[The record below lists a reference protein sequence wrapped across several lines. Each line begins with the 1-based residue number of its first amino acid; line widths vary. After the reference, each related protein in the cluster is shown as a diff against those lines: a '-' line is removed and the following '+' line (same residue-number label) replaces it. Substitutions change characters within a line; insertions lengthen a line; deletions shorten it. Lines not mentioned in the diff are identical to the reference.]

1 MISLATLLLTSALSV
16 TSPSDSLVKLPKIQM
31 DLRDYKTKTLIDLE
45 GVDFEIGAIVRV
57 CYNLTDSTGADTAYV
72 LFKGVIK
79 KIRKVVSDS
88 TTLDS
93 LAVKDQYYIEIFD
106 SLSEVDEREVE
117 IATRSRRKTGL
128 PIYYD
133 IKLIKRISDAVKIP
147 VIALGGAGQMED
159 FSNAVKQGGASD
171 VAAGSLFVFIGR
183 KRAVLINY
191 PEREELEKIFMPCE
205 V

>member
-1 MISLATLLLTSALSV
+1 MISLVTLLLTSALSV

-31 DLRDYKTKTLIDLE
+31 DQRDYKTKTIIDLE
-45 GVDFEIGAIVRV
+45 GVDFEIGTIVRV

-79 KIRKVVSDS
+79 KTKKVVSDS

-93 LAVKDQYYIEIFD
+93 LAVRDQYYIEIFD

-117 IATRSRRKTGL
+117 IATRSRRKTEL

-133 IKLIKRISDAVKIP
+133 IKLI
-147 VIALGGAGQMED
+147 E
-159 FSNAVKQGGASD
+159 
-171 VAAGSLFVFIGR
+171 
-183 KRAVLINY
+183 
-191 PEREELEKIFMPCE
+191 
-205 V
+205 

>member
-133 IKLIKRISDAVKIP
+133 IKLIK
-147 VIALGGAGQMED
+147 
-159 FSNAVKQGGASD
+159 
-171 VAAGSLFVFIGR
+171 
-183 KRAVLINY
+183 
-191 PEREELEKIFMPCE
+191 
-205 V
+205 